1 MRDDLVSWANAKY
14 REFAVK
20 MLDVL
25 PDFPNCCYQVSGAAT
40 MLALGAYLLTDVKVV
55 YGGYEDDG
63 VVLPHGWVRAHTR
76 AGQTVILDFAHL
88 QFEHDKLYPGCCS
101 YHQLVRERVMNGLPV
116 PGSVIFFPEDAE
128 YGRYKEES

>member
-1 MRDDLVSWANAKY
+1 
-14 REFAVK
+14 
-20 MLDVL
+20 
-25 PDFPNCCYQVSGAAT
+25 